1 MLFLSKPE
9 NVIEKVQVLIKRRV
23 YEALNI
29 DNNDL
34 LIPGIL

>member
-29 DNNDL
+29 DINDL

>member
-23 YEALNI
+23 YETLNI

-34 LIPGIL
+34 LIPDIL